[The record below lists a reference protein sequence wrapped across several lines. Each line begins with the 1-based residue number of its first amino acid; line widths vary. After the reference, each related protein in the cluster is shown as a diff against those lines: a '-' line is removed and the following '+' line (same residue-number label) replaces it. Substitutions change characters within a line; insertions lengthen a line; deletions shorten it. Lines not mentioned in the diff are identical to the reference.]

1 MFPRLEEGG
10 LATYRAALVQNQHL
24 TVLAEVSGR
33 ALRLRILYS
42 LCSRFQRS
50 RYHSVFSVGE
60 NNPCNCPFSWGIRPP
75 PNMWFPGPT
84 RVHNPNGSVY
94 PFLYGSQLG
103 PADR

>member
-33 ALRLRILYS
+33 ALCLRILYS

-50 RYHSVFSVGE
+50 VYHSVFSLGE
-60 NNPCNCPFSWGIRPP
+60 NNP
-75 PNMWFPGPT
+75 
-84 RVHNPNGSVY
+84 
-94 PFLYGSQLG
+94 
-103 PADR
+103 